1 MSHLFS
7 DPKFWLLI
15 SFIVFVI
22 LMIKPFKS
30 MMIGGL
36 DSKIEEIKQNIDKSL
51 ESFTEAEERLKDAEK
66 RTLDLSN
73 KVDEIISNAKSQAE
87 SISKNII
94 DKTRQTVNSK
104 EKNSIDRI
112 KQIELSAIQSIKSQA
127 SIELNT
133 IIKNY
138 FSNLSDVN
146 RNKILDNS
154 VIDLK
159 SVNWSHKTSL
169 YPDRKYL
176 NQFGNNILSTPFI
189 LEQSHD
195 YGIEKVR
202 EIENPLIVGVSYK
215 IIF

>member
-1 MSHLFS
+1 
-7 DPKFWLLI
+7 
-15 SFIVFVI
+15 
-22 LMIKPFKS
+22 MIKPFKS

-51 ESFTEAEERLKDAEK
+51 ESFTEAEEKLKEAEK

-159 SVNWSHKTSL
+159 SVN
-169 YPDRKYL
+169 
-176 NQFGNNILSTPFI
+176 
-189 LEQSHD
+189 
-195 YGIEKVR
+195 
-202 EIENPLIVGVSYK
+202 
-215 IIF
+215 

>member
-1 MSHLFS
+1 MSYLFS

-51 ESFTEAEERLKDAEK
+51 ESFTEAEQKLKDAEK

-73 KVDEIISNAKSQAE
+73 KIDEIISNAKSQAE

-94 DKTRQTVNSK
+94 DKTSQTVKSK

-127 SIELNT
+127 SIELNS
-133 IIKNY
+133 IIRDY
-138 FSNLSDVN
+138 FSNLSEDN
-146 RNKILDNS
+146 RAKILDNS

-159 SVNWSHKTSL
+159 SVN
-169 YPDRKYL
+169 
-176 NQFGNNILSTPFI
+176 
-189 LEQSHD
+189 
-195 YGIEKVR
+195 
-202 EIENPLIVGVSYK
+202 
-215 IIF
+215 

>member
-51 ESFTEAEERLKDAEK
+51 ESFTEAEEKLKYAEK

-87 SISKNII
+87 SISKNIAE
-94 DKTRQTVNSK
+94 KTRQTVKSK

-127 SIELNT
+127 SIELNA

-138 FSNLSDVN
+138 FSNLSDEN
-146 RNKILDNS
+146 RTKILDNS

-159 SVNWSHKTSL
+159 SVN
-169 YPDRKYL
+169 
-176 NQFGNNILSTPFI
+176 
-189 LEQSHD
+189 
-195 YGIEKVR
+195 
-202 EIENPLIVGVSYK
+202 
-215 IIF
+215 

>member
-1 MSHLFS
+1 MSYLFS

-51 ESFTEAEERLKDAEK
+51 ESFTEAEEKLKDAEK

-73 KVDEIISNAKSQAE
+73 KVDEIISNARSQAE

-94 DKTRQTVNSK
+94 DKTSQTVKSK

-112 KQIELSAIQSIKSQA
+112 KQIELSAIQSIKSQT
-127 SIELNT
+127 SIELNS
-133 IIKNY
+133 IIRDY
-138 FSNLSDVN
+138 FSNLSEDN
-146 RNKILDNS
+146 RAKILDNS

-159 SVNWSHKTSL
+159 LSL
-169 YPDRKYL
+169 
-176 NQFGNNILSTPFI
+176 IHI
-189 LEQSHD
+189 
-195 YGIEKVR
+195 
-202 EIENPLIVGVSYK
+202 
-215 IIF
+215 

>member
-1 MSHLFS
+1 MSYLFS

-51 ESFTEAEERLKDAEK
+51 ESFTEAEEKLKDAEK

-94 DKTRQTVNSK
+94 DKTSQTVKSK

-127 SIELNT
+127 SIELNA

-138 FSNLSDVN
+138 FSNLSDEN
-146 RNKILDNS
+146 RTKILDNS
-154 VIDLK
+154 VINLK
-159 SVNWSHKTSL
+159 SVN
-169 YPDRKYL
+169 
-176 NQFGNNILSTPFI
+176 
-189 LEQSHD
+189 
-195 YGIEKVR
+195 
-202 EIENPLIVGVSYK
+202 
-215 IIF
+215 

>member
-1 MSHLFS
+1 MSYLFS

-51 ESFTEAEERLKDAEK
+51 ESFTEAEEKLKDAEK

-73 KVDEIISNAKSQAE
+73 KVDEIISNARSQAE

-94 DKTRQTVNSK
+94 DKTSQTVKSK

-112 KQIELSAIQSIKSQA
+112 KLIELSAIQSIKGQA
-127 SIELNT
+127 SIELNS
-133 IIKNY
+133 IIRDY
-138 FSNLSDVN
+138 FSNLSENN
-146 RNKILDNS
+146 RAKILDNS

-159 SVNWSHKTSL
+159 SVN
-169 YPDRKYL
+169 
-176 NQFGNNILSTPFI
+176 
-189 LEQSHD
+189 
-195 YGIEKVR
+195 
-202 EIENPLIVGVSYK
+202 
-215 IIF
+215 

>member
-1 MSHLFS
+1 MSYLFS

-51 ESFTEAEERLKDAEK
+51 NSFTEAEEKLKDAEK
-66 RTLDLSN
+66 ETLDLSN

-127 SIELNT
+127 SIELNA

-138 FSNLSDVN
+138 FSNLSDEN
-146 RNKILDNS
+146 RTKILDNS

-159 SVNWSHKTSL
+159 SVN
-169 YPDRKYL
+169 
-176 NQFGNNILSTPFI
+176 
-189 LEQSHD
+189 
-195 YGIEKVR
+195 
-202 EIENPLIVGVSYK
+202 
-215 IIF
+215 

>member
-1 MSHLFS
+1 MSYLFS

-51 ESFTEAEERLKDAEK
+51 ESFTEAEEKLKDAEK

-94 DKTRQTVNSK
+94 DKTSQTVKSK

-127 SIELNT
+127 SIELNS
-133 IIKNY
+133 IIRNY
-138 FSNLSDVN
+138 FSNLSDEN
-146 RNKILDNS
+146 RAKILDNS

-159 SVNWSHKTSL
+159 SVN
-169 YPDRKYL
+169 
-176 NQFGNNILSTPFI
+176 
-189 LEQSHD
+189 
-195 YGIEKVR
+195 
-202 EIENPLIVGVSYK
+202 
-215 IIF
+215 

>member
-1 MSHLFS
+1 MSYLFS

-51 ESFTEAEERLKDAEK
+51 NSFTEAEEKLKDAEK
-66 RTLDLSN
+66 ATLDLSN

-159 SVNWSHKTSL
+159 SVN
-169 YPDRKYL
+169 
-176 NQFGNNILSTPFI
+176 
-189 LEQSHD
+189 
-195 YGIEKVR
+195 
-202 EIENPLIVGVSYK
+202 
-215 IIF
+215 

>member
-1 MSHLFS
+1 MSYLFS

-51 ESFTEAEERLKDAEK
+51 ESFTEAEEKLKDAEK

-73 KVDEIISNAKSQAE
+73 KVDEIISNARSQAE

-94 DKTRQTVNSK
+94 DKTSQTVKSK

-127 SIELNT
+127 SIELNA

-138 FSNLSDVN
+138 FSNLSDEN
-146 RNKILDNS
+146 RTKILDNS
-154 VIDLK
+154 VIELK
-159 SVNWSHKTSL
+159 SVN
-169 YPDRKYL
+169 
-176 NQFGNNILSTPFI
+176 
-189 LEQSHD
+189 
-195 YGIEKVR
+195 
-202 EIENPLIVGVSYK
+202 
-215 IIF
+215 

>member
-1 MSHLFS
+1 MSYLFS

-51 ESFTEAEERLKDAEK
+51 ESFTEAEEKLKDAEK

-94 DKTRQTVNSK
+94 DKTRQTVKSK

-127 SIELNT
+127 SIELNA

-138 FSNLSDVN
+138 FSNLSDEN
-146 RNKILDNS
+146 RTKILDNS

-159 SVNWSHKTSL
+159 LVN
-169 YPDRKYL
+169 
-176 NQFGNNILSTPFI
+176 
-189 LEQSHD
+189 
-195 YGIEKVR
+195 
-202 EIENPLIVGVSYK
+202 
-215 IIF
+215 